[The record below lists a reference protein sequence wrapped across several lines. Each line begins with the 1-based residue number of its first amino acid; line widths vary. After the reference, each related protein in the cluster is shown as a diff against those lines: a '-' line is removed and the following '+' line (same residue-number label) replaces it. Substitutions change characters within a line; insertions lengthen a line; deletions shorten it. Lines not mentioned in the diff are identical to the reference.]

1 VRMVEGQVSRVE
13 SQKLRFGRRSSSGPR
28 PSSLDSRP
36 SRSGVTLVELLITI
50 LIISILA
57 ALILGVAAVA
67 GETARESHTRN
78 IITRLHTLLAE
89 YYGTYKDRRVQI
101 RQPIIDGI
109 NASTQPG
116 YRTSAEKGR
125 ARAYARLYALRELML
140 MEVPDRWSDVLLNA
154 VPADP
159 TGLADARY
167 PFYQDMRGNSP
178 TGRTSLANIYLRRYT
193 AIANLKNSL
202 TGNFNT
208 REEILN
214 NQGAECLYMVITLA
228 TGDGE
233 ARSQFG
239 ARDIGDTDGDGALE
253 FLDAWGKPIEFLRWA
268 PGFDSSIQINANQF
282 LPLPV
287 NDAWK
292 SVAAT
297 DHDPF
302 DIFRTDPPAFRLEPL
317 IFAAGRDELL
327 GIRTVN
333 SYVVYQGLTQ
343 PLLSRVPNL
352 PTWPAILPWAQVDDP
367 DLPGKVFLG
376 TNMAEGAADNVHNHL
391 LGQR

>member
-1 VRMVEGQVSRVE
+1 MISGVRSASGSR
-13 SQKLRFGRRSSSGPR
+13 LLT
-28 PSSLDSRP
+28 LDSRP
-36 SRSGVTLVELLITI
+36 PRSGVTLVELLITI

-78 IITRLHTLLAE
+78 IVTRLHTLLAE
-89 YYGTYKDRRVQI
+89 YYGTYKNRRVQI
-101 RQPIIDGI
+101 RQPVIDGI
-109 NASTQPG
+109 NNFATNG
-116 YRTSAEKGR
+116 AVKGKYL
-125 ARAYARLYALRELML
+125 AFARLYALRELML
-140 MEVPDRWSDVLLNA
+140 MEVPDRWSDILLNA

-178 TGRTSLANIYLRRYT
+178 TGRTSLANIYLRRYA

-202 TGNFNT
+202 TGAFNT
-208 REEILN
+208 RDEILN
-214 NQGAECLYMVITLA
+214 NQGAECLFMVVTLA

-233 ARSQFG
+233 ARAQFG
-239 ARDIGDTDGDGALE
+239 EKDIGDTDGDGALE
-253 FLDAWGKPIEFLRWA
+253 FLDGWGRPIEFLRWA
-268 PGFDSSIQINANQF
+268 PGFDSSIQINANQ
-282 LPLPV
+282 LGAPPSPSSQNTV
-287 NDAWK
+287 WSTASSN
-292 SVAAT
+292 

-327 GIRTVN
+327 GIHIVN
-333 SYVVYQGLTQ
+333 SYVVYQGLTLS
-343 PLLSRVPNL
+343 LLTREPRPDN
-352 PTWPAILPWAQVDDP
+352 WPAIFPWAQVDDP